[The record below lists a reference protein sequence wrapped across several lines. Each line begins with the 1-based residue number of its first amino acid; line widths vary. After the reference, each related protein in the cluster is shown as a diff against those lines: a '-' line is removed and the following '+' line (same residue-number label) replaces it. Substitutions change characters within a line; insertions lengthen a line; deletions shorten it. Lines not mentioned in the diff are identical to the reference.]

1 MIILKF
7 QGGAS
12 APPCPVLPAPMVEA
26 FGEEIGAAYM
36 KRDPKWDLKEINIVS
51 FC

>member
-12 APPCPVLPAPMVEA
+12 APPCPVLPAPMA
-26 FGEEIGAAYM
+26 PNDWL
-36 KRDPKWDLKEINIVS
+36 KRVVDVAELFSVRGTN
-51 FC
+51 